1 MANHSF
7 VDTNNHFHINKE
19 NIKLQEEELSTEL
32 IIKNETIGENT
43 AMEVGEMKNEK
54 PEDDSNDFDSVVSVK
69 QEPVSENDEQ
79 LYTINYENIKLEKEL
94 NTELIIKDEILD
106 ENSILE
112 PHEVHTGR
120 KNQSFLC
127 GICDKTFTQKR
138 YLVQH
143 KRIHTEDKPFECGI
157 CNKRF
162 SLQRYLVRH
171 NREKLFPCD
180 ICNKQFVNKYSL
192 VRHQRIHTGEKPFIC
207 DICNKRF
214 TQKGTLISHKRTHN
228 R

>member
-19 NIKLQEEELSTEL
+19 NIKLQEEELSTKL
-32 IIKNETIGENT
+32 IIKNETIDENT
-43 AMEVGEMKNEK
+43 AMEVGQMKNEK

-120 KNQSFLC
+120 KNQSFLY
-127 GICDKTFTQKR
+127 KQA
-138 YLVQH
+138 LVVH
-143 KRIHTEDKPFECGI
+143 NRIHSREKPF
-157 CNKRF
+157 
-162 SLQRYLVRH
+162 S
-171 NREKLFPCD
+171 CD
-180 ICNKQFVNKYSL
+180 ICNKK
-192 VRHQRIHTGEKPFIC
+192 
-207 DICNKRF
+207 F
-214 TQKGTLISHKRTHN
+214 TQKGNLLKHKRKHSG
-228 R
+228 